1 MESLLELNALRNVP
15 TIWETNSIDLY
26 QSQVGLDF
34 PEFILFDKVQ
44 ENTVLDLIL
53 MVEHSD
59 FGLSFKKEIDFIKSY
74 IGGKKVNPTLRLC
87 NLFYEEIIAGEYVAL
102 NLVIPYNIKL
112 LEKFIREYQYVTNA

>member
-53 MVEHSD
+53 MVENSD
-59 FGLSFKKEIDFIKSY
+59 FGSSFKKEINFIKSY
-74 IGGKKVNPTLRLC
+74 ISENEVNPTIGLC
-87 NLFYEEIIAGEYVAL
+87 NLSYEEIIAGEYVAL